1 MIIVN
6 DIPIE
11 IIETTLSEEESWNEE
26 KILKNGILYG
36 KNEKE

>member
-6 DIPIE
+6 DMPIE
-11 IIETTLSEEESWNEE
+11 IIETTLSEEEIWNDE
-26 KILKNGILYG
+26 KTLNNGILYG